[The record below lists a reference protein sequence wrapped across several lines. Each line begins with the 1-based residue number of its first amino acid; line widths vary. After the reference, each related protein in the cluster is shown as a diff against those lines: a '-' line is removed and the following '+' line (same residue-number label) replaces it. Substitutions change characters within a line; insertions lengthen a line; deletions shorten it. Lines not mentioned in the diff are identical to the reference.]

1 MADGRRTQMEWF
13 NERGRRM
20 DDEGFDDDFDDE
32 EYEAFS
38 VEELA

>member
-1 MADGRRTQMEWF
+1 MEWF
-13 NERGRRM
+13 NERRRRM
-20 DDEGFDDDFDDE
+20 DDDDFDDE

>member
-1 MADGRRTQMEWF
+1 MEWF
-13 NERGRRM
+13 NERRSM
-20 DDEGFDDDFDDE
+20 DDDDLDDE